1 MNSAGRGLM
10 RRALVNASPKVSP
23 IGTSRNVMSRT
34 PAGASMSSAVVVD
47 EREPFTGV
55 RVEPGLSPRLAARP
69 RRVAE
74 ALSAE
79 VMVVMS
85 VTHWK

>member
-1 MNSAGRGLM
+1 
-10 RRALVNASPKVSP
+10 
-23 IGTSRNVMSRT
+23 
-34 PAGASMSSAVVVD
+34 MSSAVVVD

-55 RVEPGLSPRLAARP
+55 RAELGLSPRLAARP

-74 ALSAE
+74 AFSAE